1 MWQDDMV
8 TVPSW
13 EYQYLNIMSDIIR
26 FGEDSSD
33 RTGVGTKS
41 IFDVDMRV
49 NLARGFPAITTK
61 KLAFKSMVAE
71 NLWFLEGSSDERRL
85 AEIQYGTRDINK
97 KTIWSANAQA
107 DYWKP
112 SAAFDGDLGRVYGQ
126 QLRNWRT
133 VSPNGEI
140 HVTDQV
146 QNLLDGLKN
155 DPNSR
160 RHILLNYN
168 PGELDDGLMALPA
181 CHMMSQYY
189 VRNNTLSCKVYIR
202 SNDMF
207 LGNPFNVAGYAL
219 MTHIFAH
226 LRGMKVGKLTLAIGD
241 AHIYQN
247 HVQQVKT
254 QLERVP
260 HQPPT
265 LWIDPAVTSLEDF
278 TVDSFKLINYEH
290 DDSISAPM
298 AV

>member
-13 EYQYLNIMSDIIR
+13 EYQYLNIMSDILR
-26 FGEDSSD
+26 FGEVSTD

-41 IFDVDMRV
+41 IFDVDIRV
-49 NLARGFPAITTK
+49 NLAAGFPAITTK
-61 KLAFKSMVAE
+61 KLAFNSMVAE

-85 AEIQYGTRDINK
+85 AEIQYGTRDASK
-97 KTIWSANAQA
+97 KTIWTANANA

-112 SAAFDGDLGRVYGQ
+112 KAAYDGDLGRVYGE
-126 QLRNWRT
+126 QLRFWRT
-133 VSPNGEI
+133 VDNEGNI
-140 HVTDQV
+140 HLTDQV
-146 QNLLDGLKN
+146 QNLLTSLKS
-155 DPNSR
+155 DPYSR

-207 LGNPFNVAGYAL
+207 LGNPFNVSGYAL

-226 LRGMKVGKLTLAIGD
+226 LSGMKVGTLTLSIGD
-241 AHIYQN
+241 AHIYLN
-247 HVQQVKT
+247 HVKQVEE
-254 QLERVP
+254 QLTRVP
-260 HQPPT
+260 HQVPS
-265 LWIDPAVTSLEDF
+265 LWVDPAVTSLEQF
-278 TVDSFKLINYEH
+278 TLDSFKLVNYTH
-290 DDSISAPM
+290 DSAISAPM